1 MAKGDLSW
9 IAGVLCSGMGLT
21 FVACGLWFF
30 HRTCTFLATAA
41 TAWGEVIDLETRRA
55 YGRQG
60 KRSYVYSIDHPVV
73 RFPLPDGEMVQFTS
87 QIGSTPPEFQV
98 GQSVKVPSCTT
109 PVSPDSGFLG
119 ALGPSD
125 VLRRFGSHLA
135 VFWGHVA
142 AVNFSSCIAV
152 MPIISY
158 PAST

>member
-60 KRSYVYSIDHPVV
+60 KRSYVYSIYHPVV

-98 GQSVKVPSCTT
+98 GQSVKVLYHPAQPQSARIQ
-109 PVSPDSGFLG
+109 GFWELWGQATFCAGLG
-119 ALGPSD
+119 VILLFFG
-125 VLRRFGSHLA
+125 VMLLR
-135 VFWGHVA
+135 
-142 AVNFSSCIAV
+142 
-152 MPIISY
+152 
-158 PAST
+158 